1 MIPFEYILSLPKS
14 LYVSFRLLPF
24 KQAIKVPIL
33 VRYNCKLLN
42 LQGLIKIDSGNV
54 KIGMIQIGFGNVGI
68 FDKKYERCI
77 LDIQGV
83 LEICGKT
90 IFGRGSRICIG
101 NNGVL
106 RIGTNFSNTA
116 KMTLICFD
124 KINIGNDVLVS
135 WDTHVMDTDFHN
147 TINLET
153 GKISMINK
161 PIIIGDRVWLGMRS
175 VVLKGSNIPNGSI
188 VAANSLV
195 NKSYDIENCLLAG
208 NPAEIR
214 KMNVNLY
221 REK

>member
-1 MIPFEYILSLPKS
+1 
-14 LYVSFRLLPF
+14 
-24 KQAIKVPIL
+24 
-33 VRYNCKLLN
+33 
-42 LQGLIKIDSGNV
+42 
-54 KIGMIQIGFGNVGI
+54 
-68 FDKKYERCI
+68 
-77 LDIQGV
+77 
-83 LEICGKT
+83 
-90 IFGRGSRICIG
+90 
-101 NNGVL
+101 
-106 RIGTNFSNTA
+106 
-116 KMTLICFD
+116 
-124 KINIGNDVLVS
+124 
-135 WDTHVMDTDFHN
+135 MDTDFHN